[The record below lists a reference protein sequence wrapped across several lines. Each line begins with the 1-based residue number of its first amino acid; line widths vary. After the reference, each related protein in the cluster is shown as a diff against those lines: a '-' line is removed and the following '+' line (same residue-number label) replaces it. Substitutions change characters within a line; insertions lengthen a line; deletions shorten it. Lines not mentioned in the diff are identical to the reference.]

1 MTQDVLEG
9 FDLREAI
16 DPVGLD
22 LDALKGITYE
32 EWEELGG
39 ILGGLNTQFRWA
51 IGDWINFGEQTF
63 AEKFDQAQH
72 VLGLSLTTIRGWA
85 WCASRIARVRR
96 RTDVSWSKHEA
107 VATLPPRE
115 QRVWLERIA
124 KNGWTVEETR
134 AARREADDEQATI
147 EGAEA
152 PARITVHEAARQVWM
167 VASRDGEVYR
177 VPVEAMLRL
186 ARAIGAATD

>member
-9 FDLREAI
+9 FDLREALS
-16 DPVGLD
+16 PVGLD

-39 ILGGLNTQFRWA
+39 ILGGGSSQFRWA
-51 IGDWINFGEQTF
+51 IGDWINFGEQSF
-63 AEKFDQAQH
+63 SEQFEQAQH
-72 VLGLSLTTIRGWA
+72 ALGLSHSTIRSY
-85 WCASRIARVRR
+85 ASVARLIAHVRR

-107 VATLPPRE
+107 IATLPPRQ
-115 QRVWLERIA
+115 QRSWLDRIA
-124 KNGWTVEETR
+124 KNGMTVEEVR
-134 AARREADDEQATI
+134 AARREEDDEQATI
-147 EGAEA
+147 EGMEA